1 MPFRRPDLP
10 PANPFRIGG
19 IVTGDHFADRADEL
33 RRIEQA
39 LLDPGDKL
47 LVYGPRRMGKSSTL
61 DRALARV
68 NEREGAV
75 AFRADLSGATTVTD
89 IANRILQAA
98 TAALG
103 RRWQDLVSRLVQAL
117 TVQVTLQVD
126 PSSGMPVLTLGA
138 EGRAAPLPEQRAS
151 LERVLAGIEQVAAE
165 RGIRIG
171 VVLDEFQTIHRFGGE
186 EAEWHFRGVIQ
197 THQHVSYVAA
207 GSDVTLLEAMQ
218 GPGRA
223 FYQLFRPMYHGPI
236 APGVFAEWIDGRLET
251 AGVDPR
257 GVGERIVATA
267 GPRTRDIVELA
278 RSVYDE
284 AAPRGAVGEATLDL
298 AVRDLLGMYG
308 EQFRRLWD
316 DLPGSQQNVL
326 RAVAA
331 GESQLYGRSSQQR
344 FGFRSTAEIAQA
356 VRALGEREV
365 LALEADA
372 LVFDNP
378 IMRAWVARYALPDVG
393 ILESTSET
401 VKRLQAGRPDDAEA
415 PPEPE

>member
-1 MPFRRPDLP
+1 MPRRPSLP

-19 IVTGDHFADRADEL
+19 IVTGDQFADRAEEL

-68 NEREGAV
+68 NERDGAV

-89 IANRILQAA
+89 IANRILQGA
-98 TAALG
+98 TAAFG
-103 RRWQDLVSRLVQAL
+103 RRWQDLVNRLVQAL
-117 TVQVTLQVD
+117 TINVTLQID
-126 PSSGMPVLTLGA
+126 PSSGLPVLTLGA
-138 EGRAAPLPEQRAS
+138 QGRAAPLAEQRVS
-151 LERVLAGIEQVAAE
+151 LERVLAGIEEIAAE
-165 RGIRIG
+165 RGIRVG

-186 EAEWHFRGVIQ
+186 EAEWHFRGIIQ

-218 GPGRA
+218 GRGRA

-236 APGVFAEWIDGRLET
+236 EPGLFARWIDERLEG
-251 AGVDPR
+251 AGIDPR
-257 GVGERIVATA
+257 GIGEQIVATA

-278 RSVYDE
+278 RAVYDV
-284 AAPRGAVGEATLDL
+284 AAASGDVGDDTLEL
-298 AVRDLLGMYG
+298 AVRELLAMYG

-316 DLPGSQQNVL
+316 ELPGSQQNVL

-331 GESQLYGRSSQQR
+331 GEEQLYGRASQQL

-356 VRALGEREV
+356 IRALADRELLSGESGGV
-365 LALEADA
+365 
-372 LVFDNP
+372 VFDNP
-378 IMRAWVARYALPDVG
+378 IMRVWVARYALPDVG
-393 ILESTSET
+393 ILEPTSET
-401 VKRLQAGRPDDAEA
+401 VKRLQAGPPS
-415 PPEPE
+415 PPEPAEPS

>member
-1 MPFRRPDLP
+1 MTRRQPLP

-19 IVTGDHFADRADEL
+19 IVTGDHFADRAEEL

-89 IANRILQAA
+89 IANRILQGA
-98 TAALG
+98 TSALG
-103 RRWQDLVSRLVQAL
+103 RRWQEVVNRLVQAL
-117 TVQVTLQVD
+117 RINVTLQID
-126 PSSGMPVLTLGA
+126 PSNGLPVLTLGA
-138 EGRAAPLPEQRAS
+138 EGRAAPLPEQRVS
-151 LERVLAGIEQVAAE
+151 LERVLAGLEQIAAE
-165 RGIRIG
+165 RGLRIG

-218 GPGRA
+218 GTGRA
-223 FYQLFRPMYHGPI
+223 FYQLFRPLYHGPI
-236 APGVFAEWIDGRLET
+236 EPALFAAWIDARLI
-251 AGVDPR
+251 AVGVEPR
-257 GVGERIVATA
+257 GIGERIVATA

-278 RSVYDE
+278 RAVYDVT
-284 AAPRGAVGEATLDL
+284 APESEVADATLDG
-298 AVRDLLGMYG
+298 AVRELLAMYG

-331 GESQLYGRSSQQR
+331 GEPQLYGRSSQQL
-344 FGFRSTAEIAQA
+344 FGFRSSAEIAQA
-356 VRALGEREV
+356 VRALADREV
-365 LALEADA
+365 LALEAGG

-393 ILESTSET
+393 ILESTSDT
-401 VKRLQAGRPDDAEA
+401 VKRLQAG
-415 PPEPE
+415 PPP

>member
-1 MPFRRPDLP
+1 MPKRPSLP

-19 IVTGDHFADRADEL
+19 IVAGDQFADRADEL

-61 DRALARV
+61 DRALVRV

-89 IANRILQAA
+89 IANRILQGA
-98 TAALG
+98 TSALG
-103 RRWQDLVSRLVQAL
+103 RRWQDVVNRLVQAL
-117 TVQVTLQVD
+117 RINVTLQID
-126 PSSGMPVLTLGA
+126 PSNGLPVLTLGA
-138 EGRAAPLPEQRAS
+138 EGRAAPLPEQRVS
-151 LERVLAGIEQVAAE
+151 LERVLAGLEQIAAE
-165 RGIRIG
+165 RNLRIG

-218 GPGRA
+218 GTGRA
-223 FYQLFRPMYHGPI
+223 FYQLFRPLYHGPI
-236 APGVFAEWIDGRLET
+236 DPAVFAAWIDARLAA
-251 AGVDPR
+251 AGVEPH
-257 GVGERIVATA
+257 GIGERIVATA

-278 RSVYDE
+278 RAVYDVTAPLGE
-284 AAPRGAVGEATLDL
+284 AGDAALDGAVRELL
-298 AVRDLLGMYG
+298 AMYG

-316 DLPGSQQNVL
+316 ELPGSQQNVL

-331 GESQLYGRSSQQR
+331 GEPQLYGRSSQQL
-344 FGFRSTAEIAQA
+344 FGFRSSAEIAQA
-356 VRALGEREV
+356 VRALADREV
-365 LALEADA
+365 LALEAGG

-393 ILESTSET
+393 ILESTSDT
-401 VKRLQAGRPDDAEA
+401 VKRLQAGT
-415 PPEPE
+415 PP